1 MKAPIRI
8 DACTVAH
15 NRSGRSSC
23 RIDTR
28 SPAPSAPVSCR
39 WRRRASQTGLSLTD
53 DRIQGTSSAGTTP
66 TQNITRQPS
75 VEPSAS
81 LSGSG
86 RPVNRG

>member
-15 NRSGRSSC
+15 SRSGRSSC
-23 RIDTR
+23 RSDTR
-28 SPAPSAPVSCR
+28 SAALPASASRR
-39 WRRRASQTGLSLTD
+39 WRWRASQTGLSPTP
-53 DRIQGTSSAGTTP
+53 DRIQGTSSAGAAP

-75 VEPSAS
+75 VEPAAS

-86 RPVNRG
+86 RPLNSG